1 MVLFCTGNNSKIVLD
16 SIYQLLQSD
25 PYCLLRELKTILFST
40 RQNKFCTQSGIFI
53 TVQFRVKYVQLL

>member
-40 RQNKFCTQSGIFI
+40 RQNKIYTQSDIFI
-53 TVQFRVKYVQLL
+53 VVQFCVTYVQLL